1 MPYRPTADL
10 LRDRAILVTGAG
22 DGIGAAAAKAFAGHG
37 ATVVLLGRTVAKL
50 EAVYDAIEQAG
61 SPQPA
66 IYPMDL
72 EGATS
77 YDFEAMAGR
86 LEQVLGRLDGIVHG
100 AATFPYLSRIDD
112 YDTDVWGKVLQ
123 VNLSAPFMLT
133 RACLPLLRRSPDA
146 SVVMLSDAV
155 GRHPKAYWGAYAVAK
170 AGLEALMQVLADEL
184 SSAEVRVNSLDPG
197 ATRTALRTQAYPT
210 EDPAHLK
217 PPDAVAPFLLWLA
230 GPESSGVSG
239 RAFTFGD
246 DPWESG
252 PEGEPP
258 AAA

>member
-1 MPYRPTADL
+1 
-10 LRDRAILVTGAG
+10 
-22 DGIGAAAAKAFAGHG
+22 
-37 ATVVLLGRTVAKL
+37 
-50 EAVYDAIEQAG
+50 
-61 SPQPA
+61 
-66 IYPMDL
+66 
-72 EGATS
+72 
-77 YDFEAMAGR
+77 
-86 LEQVLGRLDGIVHG
+86 
-100 AATFPYLSRIDD
+100 
-112 YDTDVWGKVLQ
+112 
-123 VNLSAPFMLT
+123 
-133 RACLPLLRRSPDA
+133 
-146 SVVMLSDAV
+146 MLSDAV